1 MINVDGGPQTDP
13 CPHCG
18 SAAHARASFCPICGQ
33 PLQRRN
39 PTSAPVFSV
48 TAVDPAGNQFP
59 ATGRP
64 RHRIGV
70 ARTIVVFLI
79 ALATATVGIL
89 LAKSTDTP
97 SLSGVTSRATA
108 GHGLERGKIA
118 FGLNYHPGTLRILN
132 PRTRFTI
139 RAPELAY
146 SAMLTGPVAA
156 TSLGLHI
163 ASRRGR
169 GVEETVVQVEVAIP
183 DPKLTT
189 LADKVDLAGMVRNT
203 PGTYVA
209 RFVRG
214 DEVIAEG
221 TFELIE

>member
-1 MINVDGGPQTDP
+1 M
-13 CPHCG
+13 
-18 SAAHARASFCPICGQ
+18 SASVVTVTGVHA
-33 PLQRRN
+33 
-39 PTSAPVFSV
+39 
-48 TAVDPAGNQFP
+48 AGNQSP
-59 ATGRP
+59 VTSPP

-79 ALATATVGIL
+79 AFGTATVGIL
-89 LAKSTDTP
+89 LTKSTDTP
-97 SLSGVTSRATA
+97 SLSGITA
-108 GHGLERGKIA
+108 GATTAQASGRGTIA
-118 FGLNYHPGTLRILN
+118 FGLNYHPRTLRITN

-146 SAMLTGPVAA
+146 SATLTGPVAA
-156 TSLGLHI
+156 TSLKLDI

-169 GVEETVVQVEVAIP
+169 GVEVKVAQVEVPIP
-183 DPKLTT
+183 HPTLTT

-214 DEVIAEG
+214 DVVIAEG